1 MRYFTLI
8 SSASR
13 ISSYRFRRSKHV
25 TSSLSTY
32 VSMNSS
38 LPGGRRSQLNDYE
51 EIDRAMLDC
60 FAESMGPMDY
70 SGGTSFALASDY
82 LYASCSDQ
90 HEPYQFDNDLNL
102 EAKVSSRHRLQFT
115 ESTNP
120 NQESQMGALQKLYRL
135 QSNSSSFSNEPAL
148 TEIDRNDLGTY
159 DRDPLNV
166 LMNGDL
172 EVPSIPATK
181 SELKSQHVI
190 VSRERRR

>member
-1 MRYFTLI
+1 
-8 SSASR
+8 
-13 ISSYRFRRSKHV
+13 
-25 TSSLSTY
+25 
-32 VSMNSS
+32 MNSS

-70 SGGTSFALASDY
+70 NGGTPFALASDY

-90 HEPYQFDNDLNL
+90 HEPFQFDNDLNL
-102 EAKVSSRHRLQFT
+102 EAKASSRHRLQYN
-115 ESTNP
+115 EST

-148 TEIDRNDLGTY
+148 PEIDRNDLNTF
-159 DRDPLNV
+159 DRDPLDV
-166 LMNGDL
+166 LMNDDL